1 MVSSF
6 PTRLAEYTNDR
17 HGATP
22 QEVMEEF
29 DLDESRR
36 EQVEHYLAV
45 TRYTMFKHREGND
58 AEDLRW
64 DRVEWDDVAD
74 WETDDQ

>member
-1 MVSSF
+1 MSSF
-6 PTRLAEYTNDR
+6 PTRLAEYTIDR

-22 QEVMEEF
+22 QGVMEAL

-36 EQVEHYLAV
+36 EQVEHNLAV
-45 TRYTMFKHREGND
+45 TRYTMFKDRENND
-58 AEDLRW
+58 AEGLRW

-74 WETDDQ
+74 WDIDDA

>member
-1 MVSSF
+1 MSSF

-22 QEVMEEF
+22 QEVMEEL

-45 TRYTMFKHREGND
+45 TRYTMFKHRESND

-64 DRVEWDDVAD
+64 DRVDWDDVAD